1 MSSYGSYWLFKED
14 HDRLHRCRQQLQDT
28 RYANLL
34 ADTVTKDGRV
44 FVYRDGELWAALYEE
59 VPKRRSLPRIVSA
72 DDVQN
77 LAEEM
82 ARFHQACREVARLV
96 PPTSTSIKA
105 DAIHLLDL
113 LSDPATAGRFP
124 YDEEEQAI
132 IRTHCETFL
141 DQLDALGYDDWVKIP
156 VLIDWNLGNFSVDY
170 HGDRFRLY
178 SRWDYDWFR
187 MDPRTLDFYFLSRV
201 SSRTGDR
208 TVFTYG
214 PHTFV
219 EPRFQM
225 FLAAYH
231 RVYPLRPNEV
241 LFLREVYRF
250 FILNYVI
257 RQGYAFFQP
266 DLAVPAA
273 EGGGGVLPPGGRR
286 ARPRPPPGDRGLR
299 RRPGPQC
306 SGCPPAPSR
315 ALAAS
320 GAGVPSGRLD
330 EVVEGVDQAAELRE
344 AVAGEGEADALLV
357 ERVPLAS
364 PRPTAALQRSMRP
377 RRHRW
382 PKRSFSSASWA
393 SSGACRTRITSWSPT

>member
-1 MSSYGSYWLFKED
+1 MVSTNHVYRLTLDDGHHLVAKVSSYGSYWLFKED

-34 ADTVTKDGRV
+34 ADTVTRDGRV
-44 FVYRDGELWAALYEE
+44 FVYRDGPLWAALYEE

-96 PPTSTSIKA
+96 PATSTSIKA

-124 YDEEEQAI
+124 YNDLERGI
-132 IRTHCETFL
+132 IQNHCEQFL
-141 DQLDALGYDDWVKIP
+141 AQLDALGYDDWVKIP

-170 HGDRFRLY
+170 HGERFRLY

-208 TVFTYG
+208 TIFTYG
-214 PHTFV
+214 PHTFL
-219 EPRFQM
+219 EPRFQL

-257 RQGYAFFQP
+257 RQGYAFFRP
-266 DLAVPAA
+266 DLA
-273 EGGGGVLPPGGRR
+273 
-286 ARPRPPPGDRGLR
+286 ARL
-299 RRPGPQC
+299 Q
-306 SGCPPAPSR
+306 
-315 ALAAS
+315 
-320 GAGVPSGRLD
+320 
-330 EVVEGVDQAAELRE
+330 RE
-344 AVAGEGEADALLV
+344 AVTSYLPAVDELDLSPLLALV
-357 ERVPLAS
+357 D
-364 PRPTAALQRSMRP
+364 
-377 RRHRW
+377 
-382 PKRSFSSASWA
+382 
-393 SSGACRTRITSWSPT
+393 

>member
-1 MSSYGSYWLFKED
+1 MTTGSAVPAAASSDPYEATARSAFAQSGYGGRIIEVTELSPMVSTNHVYRLSLAGGGHLVAKVSSYGSYWLFKED
-14 HDRLHRCRQQLQDT
+14 HDRLHRCRQQLHDT
-28 RYANLL
+28 PYANLL
-34 ADTVTKDGRV
+34 ADTVTKDGQV
-44 FVYRDGELWAALYEE
+44 FVHREGELWAALYEE
-59 VPKRRSLPRIVSA
+59 VPQRATLPRIVSSE
-72 DDVQN
+72 DVRN

-113 LSDPATAGRFP
+113 LSDPATARRFP
-124 YDEEEQAI
+124 YDLSERVVIQ
-132 IRTHCETFL
+132 THCERFL
-141 DQLDALGYDDWVKIP
+141 AELDALGYDDWVKIP

-219 EPRFQM
+219 EPRFQL

-231 RVYPLRPNEV
+231 RVYPLRPHDV

-257 RQGYAFFQP
+257 RQGYAFFRP
-266 DLAVPAA
+266 ELA
-273 EGGGGVLPPGGRR
+273 
-286 ARPRPPPGDRGLR
+286 
-299 RRPGPQC
+299 
-306 SGCPPAPSR
+306 
-315 ALAAS
+315 
-320 GAGVPSGRLD
+320 GRL
-330 EVVEGVDQAAELRE
+330 QRE
-344 AVAGEGEADALLV
+344 AVTSYLPAADRLDLTPLLDLL
-357 ERVPLAS
+357 E
-364 PRPTAALQRSMRP
+364 
-377 RRHRW
+377 
-382 PKRSFSSASWA
+382 
-393 SSGACRTRITSWSPT
+393 

>member
-1 MSSYGSYWLFKED
+1 VKPAGGGPPTVALDAYEETARAAFAQSGYGGEIVEVTELSPMVSTNHVYRLTLAGGHHLVAKVSSYGSYWLFKED

-34 ADTVTKDGRV
+34 ADTVTKEGRV
-44 FVYRDGELWAALYEE
+44 FVHRDGDLWAALYDE
-59 VPKRRSLPRIVSA
+59 VPTRRSLPRIVSGE
-72 DDVQN
+72 DVQN

-96 PPTSTSIKA
+96 PPTSTSIKS

-124 YDEEEQAI
+124 YDVGERATIQAHAE
-132 IRTHCETFL
+132 RFL
-141 DQLDALGYDDWVKIP
+141 EQLDVLGYDDWVKIP

-241 LFLREVYRF
+241 RFLREVYRF

-266 DLAVPAA
+266 
-273 EGGGGVLPPGGRR
+273 E
-286 ARPRPPPGDRGLR
+286 
-299 RRPGPQC
+299 
-306 SGCPPAPSR
+306 
-315 ALAAS
+315 LAA
-320 GAGVPSGRLD
+320 RL
-330 EVVEGVDQAAELRE
+330 QRE
-344 AVAGEGEADALLV
+344 AVTSYLPAADELDLEPLLAIV
-357 ERVPLAS
+357 D
-364 PRPTAALQRSMRP
+364 
-377 RRHRW
+377 
-382 PKRSFSSASWA
+382 
-393 SSGACRTRITSWSPT
+393 

>member
-1 MSSYGSYWLFKED
+1 
-14 HDRLHRCRQQLQDT
+14 
-28 RYANLL
+28 
-34 ADTVTKDGRV
+34 
-44 FVYRDGELWAALYEE
+44 
-59 VPKRRSLPRIVSA
+59 
-72 DDVQN
+72 
-77 LAEEM
+77 M

-96 PPTSTSIKA
+96 PPTSTSIKS

-124 YDEEEQAI
+124 YDRDERATIQAHAE
-132 IRTHCETFL
+132 RFL
-141 DQLDALGYDDWVKIP
+141 EQLDVLGYDDWVKIP

-241 LFLREVYRF
+241 RFLRAVYRF

-257 RQGYAFFQP
+257 RQGYAFFRP
-266 DLAVPAA
+266 SSPPACSGSDLN
-273 EGGGGVLPPGGRR
+273 LPLPTSSTWSHCL
-286 ARPRPPPGDRGLR
+286 DRGLGQR
-299 RRPGPQC
+299 PASRRPER
-306 SGCPPAPSR
+306 SGGRVRVRTDRRTAARPEALPSV
-315 ALAAS
+315 S
-320 GAGVPSGRLD
+320 GAGGGR
-330 EVVEGVDQAAELRE
+330 
-344 AVAGEGEADALLV
+344 
-357 ERVPLAS
+357 
-364 PRPTAALQRSMRP
+364 
-377 RRHRW
+377 
-382 PKRSFSSASWA
+382 SS
-393 SSGACRTRITSWSPT
+393 

>member
-1 MSSYGSYWLFKED
+1 M
-14 HDRLHRCRQQLQDT
+14 
-28 RYANLL
+28 
-34 ADTVTKDGRV
+34 
-44 FVYRDGELWAALYEE
+44 
-59 VPKRRSLPRIVSA
+59 PKRRSLPRIVSG

-96 PPTSTSIKA
+96 PPTSTSIKS

-113 LSDPATAGRFP
+113 LADPATAGRFP
-124 YDEEEQAI
+124 YDRGERATIQA
-132 IRTHCETFL
+132 HCERFL
-141 DQLDALGYDDWVKIP
+141 EQLDTLGYDDWVKIP

-219 EPRFQM
+219 EPRFQL

-241 LFLREVYRF
+241 LFLPGGVPLLHPQLRDPPGLR
-250 FILNYVI
+250 LLPA
-257 RQGYAFFQP
+257 RPGR
-266 DLAVPAA
+266 PAA
-273 EGGGGVLPPGGRR
+273 ARGGHGLP
-286 ARPRPPPGDRGLR
+286 ARSVDE
-299 RRPGPQC
+299 
-306 SGCPPAPSR
+306 
-315 ALAAS
+315 
-320 GAGVPSGRLD
+320 LD
-330 EVVEGVDQAAELRE
+330 LTPLL
-344 AVAGEGEADALLV
+344 ALLD
-357 ERVPLAS
+357 
-364 PRPTAALQRSMRP
+364 
-377 RRHRW
+377 
-382 PKRSFSSASWA
+382 
-393 SSGACRTRITSWSPT
+393 